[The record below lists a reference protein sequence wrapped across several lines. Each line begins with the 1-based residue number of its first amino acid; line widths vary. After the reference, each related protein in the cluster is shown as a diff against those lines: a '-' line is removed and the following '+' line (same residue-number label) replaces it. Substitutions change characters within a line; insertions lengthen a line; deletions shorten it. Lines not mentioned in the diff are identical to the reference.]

1 MSQTC
6 QGTETLTIEALDFIY
21 ENEMEYLH
29 LKQAPKKEEQAKAV
43 KIKRLTCNIN
53 GCTYSTDRRRDLRR
67 HRRSQKHML
76 LESYSDS
83 ESEVESSLFSCNVC
97 GYKTAKRYCFD
108 RHKESRRHIM
118 KEQEECEK
126 LMDEAERAE
135 QPVKRVKKVEEP
147 SPSDAEETRYAKDI
161 LHTCTPCDY
170 STTRKSQLKMQAKS
184 QAQIEVV
191 QSQLMPNEYIQ
202 YLPHDQEQMV
212 ELSLESGETEDEYLA
227 YKKECSSTMECKPCE
242 YRTARRFCFARHMR
256 SERHLAKVQAELDG
270 LEETEALEPVDYL
283 EAENELEEIDHRE
296 ERTVVE
302 VLDMHAMEESDIVE
316 DIQFLEEPNGLEEID
331 NLVEIDGVVQIEP
344 GFEVIEYTTAE
355 ENVYEEIVYLT
366 TEDSPEDISYLEY
379 SYFLDNE

>member
-1 MSQTC
+1 MPQTC

-21 ENEMEYLH
+21 ENEMKYLH
-29 LKQAPKKEEQAKAV
+29 CKQAPRKEEQVKAV

-135 QPVKRVKKVEEP
+135 QPVKRVKRVEEP
-147 SPSDAEETRYAKDI
+147 SPSDAEETRYAEDN
-161 LHTCTPCDY
+161 LHTCTTFD
-170 STTRKSQLKMQAKS
+170 TTRKSQLKMQAKS

-202 YLPHDQEQMV
+202 YLPHEQKQMV
-212 ELSLESGETEDEYLA
+212 ELSVESGETEDEYLA

-242 YRTARRFCFARHMR
+242 YRTARRFCFVRHMR
-256 SERHLAKVQAELDG
+256 SERHLAKIQAELDG

-296 ERTVVE
+296 ESTVVE

-316 DIQFLEEPNGLEEID
+316 DIQLLEEPTGLEEID

-366 TEDSPEDISYLEY
+366 TEDSPEDISY
-379 SYFLDNE
+379 FIALDNE